1 MGKHLK
7 ILGLSLLALVA
18 VMAVNASASQAATW
32 VLKEGGVE
40 KTSITAAIKAPSGHL
55 LVPGL
60 GIDIECSSGSGSVTA
75 SGGKTETLTGS
86 GEITY
91 TGCKDVNFKTC
102 TVRSEPAGTPKGT
115 IIAKGSGTGFMEST
129 KTLAKLASKA
139 GSPFTTVVYE
149 GAECPLTEV
158 DGTVT
163 GFVDVE
169 IVEAAT
175 DSAIHTGVVQK
186 QGLEFGEELATLE
199 SATGSTKPTVELIG
213 PGGTTTL
220 GVSLK

>member
-7 ILGLSLLALVA
+7 ILGPSLLALVA
-18 VMAVNASASQAATW
+18 VMAVNASASQAAMW

-40 KTSITAAIKAPSGHL
+40 KTSITAAIKAPAGHL
-55 LVPGL
+55 LVA
-60 GIDIECSSGSGSVTA
+60 GIDTECKNGSGGVTL

-86 GEITY
+86 GEIVY
-91 TGCKDVNFKTC
+91 IGCKDVYFKTC
-102 TVRSEPAGTPKGT
+102 TVRSEPPGTPKGT
-115 IIAKGSGTGFMEST
+115 IIAKGSGTGFMESA
-129 KTLAKLASKA
+129 KTLAKLASKV

-169 IVEAAT
+169 MVNAAT
-175 DSAIHTGVVQK
+175 DTAIHAGVVQK
-186 QGLEFGEELATLE
+186 QGLEFGEEPASIE
-199 SATGSTKPTVELIG
+199 DAAGGTKPTVELIG

-220 GVSLK
+220 GINLK